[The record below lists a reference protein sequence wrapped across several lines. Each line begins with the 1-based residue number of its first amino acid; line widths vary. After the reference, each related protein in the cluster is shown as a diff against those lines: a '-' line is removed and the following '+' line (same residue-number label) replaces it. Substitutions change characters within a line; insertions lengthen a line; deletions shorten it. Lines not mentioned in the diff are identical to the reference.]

1 MTCQLLARYDVRMTS
16 TTPARWLTDAEQTAW
31 RAFLDMHA
39 RLTAQLNR
47 ELQTDSGLSLADFAV
62 LANLSEHDST
72 MRVLELARALG
83 WEKSRLSHQL
93 SRMQQRGLIQRADCA
108 SDRRGAYIE
117 LTDAGRA
124 TIEAAA
130 PQHVE
135 AVRRYLFD
143 QLPPEQVEA
152 LAAISR
158 SVLARLDEACGSA
171 CAAAEEACGT
181 TDEL

>member
-1 MTCQLLARYDVRMTS
+1 MTS
-16 TTPARWLTDAEQTAW
+16 TTRWLTDHEQAAW

-93 SRMQQRGLIQRADCA
+93 SRMQQRGLIERAGCP
-108 SDRRGAYIE
+108 SDRRGAYVQ
-117 LTDAGRA
+117 LTDEGRA
-124 TIEAAA
+124 TIEAAS

-135 AVRRYLFD
+135 AVRRYMFD
-143 QLPPEQVEA
+143 HLTADQIEA
-152 LAAISR
+152 LTAISGG
-158 SVLARLDEACGSA
+158 VLARLDEACGAA
-171 CAAAEEACGT
+171 CAGAEEACGT
-181 TDEL
+181 ADAL